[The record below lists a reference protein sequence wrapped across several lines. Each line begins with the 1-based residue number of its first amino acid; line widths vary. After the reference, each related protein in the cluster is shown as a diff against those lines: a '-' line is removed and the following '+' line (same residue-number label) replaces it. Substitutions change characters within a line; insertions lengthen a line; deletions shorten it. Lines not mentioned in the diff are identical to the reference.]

1 MQRFHYA
8 RKKREKKHKPSDL
21 HEEDD
26 NKENKKV
33 CKAPPDMCPPKALNS
48 DGICS
53 NPETES
59 IVLNENDQKD
69 MEEVLNS
76 VMKTDIPENF
86 VFLLRSQLQNCRKDL
101 DIHQRRWDPKI
112 ISLCLTLFIR
122 SPQAYDDIRKSN
134 FVQLPSKRLLQY
146 YKNSVKQIPGFNEA
160 NLIWMK
166 KEMDRQKVSDFGRH
180 GGIIIDEMTIQDD
193 LIITKSGDTWNL
205 VGFIDMDKTNN
216 NIMVICSGKK
226 KINLATHAVQFVFHG
241 LTGFR

>member
-1 MQRFHYA
+1 MPE
-8 RKKREKKHKPSDL
+8 RKERRDTNLLICMKKMTI
-21 HEEDD
+21 
-26 NKENKKV
+26 KKTKKSV
-33 CKAPPDMCPPKALNS
+33 KLS

-69 MEEVLNS
+69 MEEVLNF
-76 VMKTDIPENF
+76 VMKTDIPEIF
-86 VFLLRSQLQNCRKDL
+86 VHVFLLRSQLQNCRKDL
-101 DIHQRRWDPKI
+101 DIHQRRWDLKI
-112 ISLCLTLFIR
+112 ISLCFTLFIR

-180 GGIIIDEMTIQDD
+180 GGIITDDMTFQDD
-193 LIITKSGDTWNL
+193 LIITKSGDSWNL
-205 VGFIDMDKTNN
+205 VGFIDMDKNNN

>member
-1 MQRFHYA
+1 M
-8 RKKREKKHKPSDL
+8 

-69 MEEVLNS
+69 MEEVLNF

-101 DIHQRRWDPKI
+101 DIHQRSWIQKN

-146 YKNSVKQIPGFNEA
+146 YKNS
-160 NLIWMK
+160 
-166 KEMDRQKVSDFGRH
+166 DFGRH
-180 GGIIIDEMTIQDD
+180 GGIIMDEMTIQDD